1 MAQTLIHLKTF
12 DLSLRTAYAQAKEIA
27 LAQQEVPL
35 LTAGTVQFESRAGGR
50 FAYRYRYDATGKRI
64 TEYLGPES
72 DEQTRIRVEQARLEI
87 REHEILAASSQRLRK
102 IGFYSADNSTAITV
116 AALFNAGVFGKGAV
130 LIGTHAFGMI
140 LNELGVCASP
150 FPLTD
155 DVDVARA
162 RPIEIAALP
171 EGGLLTLLKQ
181 TGLPFNEVPR
191 LKRGEPA
198 TSFKVRGRPLKV
210 DLLVPAN
217 HAPFKAIRIP
227 ELGAHATGLPFL
239 AYLLE
244 DATTSILLGR
254 DRMVPVTV
262 PHPGRFCIHKLV
274 VHNLRGATDSA
285 KREKDVFQSAV
296 LAAALAEEH
305 DFFLQEAIESMSRPL
320 RTRVKPAARRALKML
335 QADYPAAADSL
346 AALI

>member
-1 MAQTLIHLKTF
+1 MIRLRTF

-27 LAQQEVPL
+27 LAQREVPL
-35 LTAGTVQFESRAGGR
+35 LTAGTVQVENRAGGR

-72 DEQTRIRVEQARLEI
+72 DEQTKIRVEQARLEI

-102 IGFYSADNSTAITV
+102 IGFYSADNSTVITV
-116 AALFNAGVFGKGAV
+116 TALFNAGVFGRGAV
-130 LIGTHAFGMI
+130 LIGAHAFGMI

-150 FPLTD
+150 FPLTE
-155 DVDVARA
+155 DVDVAHA

-171 EGGLLTLLKQ
+171 EGELLALLKQ

-198 TSFKVRGRPLKV
+198 TSFKVRGRQLKV

-217 HAPFKAIRIP
+217 NTAYKAIRIP

-244 DATTSILLGR
+244 NPTMSILIGR
-254 DRMVPVTV
+254 DRMVPVIV
-262 PHPGRFCIHKLV
+262 PHPGRFCIHKLA
-274 VHNLRGATDSA
+274 VHALRGATDSA
-285 KREKDVFQSAV
+285 KREKNVFQSAV

-305 DFFLQEAIESMSRPL
+305 DFFLQEAIEAMSRPL
-320 RTRVKPAARRALKML
+320 KTRVKPAAKRVSQIL
-335 QADYPAAADSL
+335 QAHYPAAAEIL
-346 AALI
+346 TRLT